1 MRDDDRSDEDLLERA
16 ADGERQAFAAFFRR
30 YQHRVAAYHYRRTF
44 CPTTTADLTSE
55 TFARAIEGVR
65 RYDRRRGTGAGWL
78 FGIAN
83 NVNREWVRKGVVNRR
98 TADRLRIHPGP
109 LRGDD
114 LERVEELADVELMRA
129 ALADAL
135 AQLSPSLRDAV
146 LLRVAMDLPYD
157 EVADKLG
164 CTAGAARVRVT
175 RALAQLTA
183 TMETA

>member
-1 MRDDDRSDEDLLERA
+1 VRDDDASDEDLLERA
-16 ADGERQAFAAFFRR
+16 SAGERQAFAHFFRR
-30 YQHRVAAYHYRRTF
+30 YQHRVAAYYYRRTF
-44 CPTTTADLTSE
+44 CPATTADLTSE

-65 RYDRRRGTGAGWL
+65 RYNRQRGTGAAWL

-83 NVNREWVRKGVVNRR
+83 NVNREWMRKGVVNRR

-109 LRGDD
+109 LQGDD
-114 LERVEELADVELMRA
+114 LERVEELADVDMMRT

-135 AQLSPSLRDAV
+135 ARLSPTLREAV
-146 LLRVAMDLPYD
+146 LLRVALDLPYD

-175 RALAQLTA
+175 RALAQLSA
-183 TMETA
+183 GMETA